1 MFKPVHKFL
10 SIFLSISIW
19 GVMVC
24 AICSCGGGGDNF
36 RVKGSFKNLNQ
47 GEFYVYSPDGVI
59 AKIDTI
65 HVDKGN
71 FVYTTP
77 CEDPGTLV
85 LVFPNFTELPLFA
98 QPGKT
103 VKIEGDVTTLQDLV
117 ISGTPANE
125 LMSAFRHDIAGVS
138 PPEQMRK
145 AEAFIR
151 EHPESEAA
159 VYILSRYFLQSPTA
173 DYAKAQQLC
182 QTIAAKQPKRV
193 ALARLQHKASLL
205 AKSAKGS
212 PIPDFTATDCLG
224 RPVTKAALLGAPV
237 AVVTTYTSWNYDS
250 QNTLRMIRREQR
262 RRPGRVKVLTFY
274 LDGNRAELY
283 RQIKRD
289 TINWPV
295 IADAALFD
303 TPALQQFGLTAIN
316 DNVVYHNGRV
326 VAQHLKQSELIDKIK
341 ELP

>member
-1 MFKPVHKFL
+1 MFKPVRKFL

-103 VKIEGDVTTLQDLV
+103 VKIEGDVTTLQDV
-117 ISGTPANE
+117 
-125 LMSAFRHDIAGVS
+125 
-138 PPEQMRK
+138 
-145 AEAFIR
+145 
-151 EHPESEAA
+151 
-159 VYILSRYFLQSPTA
+159 
-173 DYAKAQQLC
+173 
-182 QTIAAKQPKRV
+182 
-193 ALARLQHKASLL
+193 
-205 AKSAKGS
+205 
-212 PIPDFTATDCLG
+212 CL
-224 RPVTKAALLGAPV
+224 K
-237 AVVTTYTSWNYDS
+237 
-250 QNTLRMIRREQR
+250 I
-262 RRPGRVKVLTFY
+262 LTFVC
-274 LDGNRAELY
+274 L
-283 RQIKRD
+283 
-289 TINWPV
+289 
-295 IADAALFD
+295 
-303 TPALQQFGLTAIN
+303 
-316 DNVVYHNGRV
+316 
-326 VAQHLKQSELIDKIK
+326 
-341 ELP
+341 

>member
-1 MFKPVHKFL
+1 MFKPVRKFL
-10 SIFLSISIW
+10 SIFLSIFIW

-182 QTIAAKQPKRV
+182 QTIAAKQPKSV
-193 ALARLQHKASLL
+193 DLARLQHKASLL

-224 RPVTKAALLGAPV
+224 RPVTKAALL
-237 AVVTTYTSWNYDS
+237 AVV
-250 QNTLRMIRREQR
+250 LA
-262 RRPGRVKVLTFY
+262 G
-274 LDGNRAELY
+274 
-283 RQIKRD
+283 
-289 TINWPV
+289 
-295 IADAALFD
+295 
-303 TPALQQFGLTAIN
+303 
-316 DNVVYHNGRV
+316 
-326 VAQHLKQSELIDKIK
+326 
-341 ELP
+341 